1 MQVQVPNT
9 IAMAQEEVCD
19 YDYLTSISSDQY
31 GMLHVPIIT
40 NDKSIETKKINMDN
54 EDIC

>member
-1 MQVQVPNT
+1 MQVPNT

-40 NDKSIETKKINMDN
+40 NDKSIETKKINMDT